1 MVIVGRIYEI
11 IIVSQGVA
19 KIIIKKKMKN
29 KVVPVAVSLLGYWK
43 DKMMD
48 MNLKPKDK
56 IKGNLYMES
65 RLYKDKW
72 YTDLYFNEIYL
83 IENAPIKMGSTNLFY
98 DKETGEVL

>member
-11 IIVSQGVA
+11 IVVSQGVA

-29 KVVPVAVSLLGYWK
+29 KVVPVAISLLGYWK

-56 IKGNLYMES
+56 IKGNLYIES

-83 IENAPIKMGSTNLFY
+83 IENAPIKMGSTSLFY